1 MSDKWVIAADLL
13 QEAIDTIRAR
23 GSLRDGETDLID
35 EAARACG
42 RTPDDVLDVMLA
54 IKHVRFLRAGDW
66 DSAVDFIAYKA
77 RAFANGAKI
86 EPCGQV
92 PHMPP
97 TKDEQR
103 AALVAA
109 LEALQVE
116 DVDLRA
122 GKVVAE

>member
-1 MSDKWVIAADLL
+1 MSDKWGIAADLL

-35 EAARACG
+35 EAARVCG

-86 EPCGQV
+86 KPYDPV
-92 PHMPP
+92 PYTPP

-103 AALVAA
+103 AALIDA
-109 LEALQVE
+109 LNALHSE

-122 GKVVAE
+122 GGSE